1 MVSASWLMAVS
12 MLNFFASHCLT
23 LRSFRSRSNLGGDV
37 LRDTRKSPVF
47 FDQFQERYL
56 VGGWPSPLKNDGVN
70 VSWDM
75 LGWWHV
81 QLNGKNMF
89 QTTNQL
95 YMITDWPWGY
105 REFVPNQQA
114 VDSVDY
120 DGLRTLEFEAPKWIQ
135 MGAAWP
141 HVIFHEFSPHVLQQ
155 GNLGIISSRS
165 AYWSYFASQISQ
177 LDLGSCLISGKP
189 CSITFK
195 SFDFVLGG
203 HHTSRFQK
211 DVQHQ
216 TPLREFSILLKAR
229 ASLQVKLQLVVF
241 SQLGCHLPPD
251 GKAIVL
257 DENLAPPKKLS
268 KSYSFGCF

>member
-1 MVSASWLMAVS
+1 MMTCPTEWKK
-12 MLNFFASHCLT
+12 H
-23 LRSFRSRSNLGGDV
+23 
-37 LRDTRKSPVF
+37 
-47 FDQFQERYL
+47 
-56 VGGWPSPLKNDGVN
+56 
-70 VSWDM
+70 
-75 LGWWHV
+75 
-81 QLNGKNMF
+81 
-89 QTTNQL
+89 
-95 YMITDWPWGY
+95 
-105 REFVPNQQA
+105 VPNHQP
-114 VDSVDY
+114 VIY
-120 DGLRTLEFEAPKWIQ
+120 DHILALRLPRICTKPASGGFSGLRWITYFGIWSSQ
-135 MGAAWP
+135 MDPNGCRMTACDFSW
-141 HVIFHEFSPHVLQQ
+141 ISPHVLQQ